1 MGSVWEYLSL
11 TMAEFIAITP
21 IKFFCHTHTHTY
33 PHTHPHIPT
42 HPPTHTHMHTLRMT
56 EALTLSKNI
65 MALSAQTL
73 LMAGNVQGGGSKLI
87 FELVRVLYCQ
97 LVHQHHYHLS
107 LSPSPSSLFPP
118 TGGDISLDRLPA
130 CPQGHLSQ
138 LHSHYR
144 HILQPS
150 PSLPNAAGCS
160 PSEQTQ
166 RHGV

>member
-1 MGSVWEYLSL
+1 MLYV
-11 TMAEFIAITP
+11 
-21 IKFFCHTHTHTY
+21 C
-33 PHTHPHIPT
+33 HPHP
-42 HPPTHTHMHTLRMT
+42 HTHMHTLRMT

-73 LMAGNVQGGGSKLI
+73 LMAGNVQGGESKLI
-87 FELVRVLYCQ
+87 FELVRVNLLYCQ
-97 LVHQHHYHLS
+97 LVHQHYYHLS
-107 LSPSPSSLFPP
+107 LSPPLSSPLPSSLPHL
-118 TGGDISLDRLPA
+118 TGGDVSLDRLPA

-150 PSLPNAAGCS
+150 PSLPHAAGCS
-160 PSEQTQ
+160 PSEQAQ